1 MPSCLPAGRLF
12 QAISEQLDGKNK
24 TLVDLY
30 NEIDEDQNGKLSF
43 NELCLLLISLDVS
56 VPEAQVRSFVPFL
69 LKLLVGQVLLVA
81 TRWKCVCFVGQ
92 CVTVSWAGDVCR
104 RSLAW
109 CRCRRR

>member
-1 MPSCLPAGRLF
+1 MYSCLPAGRLF

-56 VPEAQVRSFVPFL
+56 VPEAQVRAMFAYL
-69 LKLLVGQVLLVA
+69 DADGD
-81 TRWKCVCFVGQ
+81 
-92 CVTVSWAGDVCR
+92 GDVDGVINLRDLEKVHLTRTC
-104 RSLAW
+104 A
-109 CRCRRR
+109 